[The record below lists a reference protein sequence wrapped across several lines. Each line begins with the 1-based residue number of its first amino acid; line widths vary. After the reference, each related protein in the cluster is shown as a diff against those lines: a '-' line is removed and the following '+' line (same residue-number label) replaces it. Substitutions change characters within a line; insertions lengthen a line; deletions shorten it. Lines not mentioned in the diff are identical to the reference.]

1 MWLELLLLLAAL
13 SLLPACGYLLLLTLC
28 SQRLP
33 APVQAGQGRRFAI
46 VVPAHNEAA
55 VIERT
60 VNSLLALDWPA
71 AQRRILVVADNCKD
85 NTAALARAAG
95 AEAWERQHD
104 SERGKGYALRFAYER
119 LLAEAGSGQAVDA
132 VVVVDADSEVSSN
145 LLAAFA
151 ARIEAGEGAAQAF
164 YGALNPR
171 ASWRTRLMTIALS
184 LIHRLRGRGRER
196 LGVSAGLKGNG
207 MMFTLDT
214 LRRAPH
220 RSFSLV
226 EDLEYAIQL
235 GHAGIRVAYV
245 DEAEVLGEMV
255 STGAAAAS
263 QRQRWEGGRR
273 ALIREHGLLL
283 LRAAIRQRSALLL
296 DLAFDVLVPPLTT
309 LVLFAAP
316 LALAAAIAMLYG
328 HSLWLVLA
336 LLPLAS
342 LVAYV
347 LRGVSISGL
356 GLQGWRD
363 LALAPFYIVWKIGL
377 RLKPADKTWVRT
389 QREAESQRKS
399 EP

>member
-1 MWLELLLLLAAL
+1 MWLELALLLAAL
-13 SLLPACGYLLLLTLC
+13 SLSPACGYLLLLTLC
-28 SQRLP
+28 SRRLATPKP
-33 APVQAGQGRRFAI
+33 AGPSLRFAI

-60 VNSLLALDWPA
+60 VSSLLALDWPA
-71 AQRRILVVADNCKD
+71 AQRRIVVVADNCKD
-85 NTAALARAAG
+85 HTAELACAAG
-95 AEAWERQHD
+95 AEVWERQHD

-119 LLAEAGSGQAVDA
+119 LLAESDTARGADA
-132 VVVVDADSEVSSN
+132 VVVVDADTEVSAN
-145 LLAAFA
+145 LLSAFA
-151 ARIEAGEGAAQAF
+151 ARIEAGAGAAQAF
-164 YGALNPR
+164 YGALNPT

-214 LRRAPH
+214 LSRAPH

-273 ALIREHGLLL
+273 ALIREHGLPL
-283 LRAAIRQRSALLL
+283 LRAAIARRSALLL
-296 DLAFDVLVPPLTT
+296 DLAFDVLVPPLAT
-309 LVLFAAP
+309 LVVLAAP
-316 LALAAAIAMLYG
+316 LGFAAAAAIACG
-328 HSLWLVLA
+328 SSLWLVLA
-336 LLPLAS
+336 LLPLVS
-342 LVAYV
+342 LIAYV
-347 LRGVSISGL
+347 LRGVAISGL

-363 LALAPFYIVWKIGL
+363 LALAPLYIVWKLGL
-377 RLKPADKTWVRT
+377 RLKPADKAWVRT
-389 QREAESQRKS
+389 QREAESTRKDDA
-399 EP
+399 